1 MKTSNKLFCC
11 LSFALLLGTSAEA
24 QFFKKLAK
32 KAEKAAERTVERR
45 VEQETSKKT
54 DQKSLLTKK
63 TGNKVWSNV
72 RPPLISMSKEKS
84 DELANKLND
93 QFGYSF

>member
-32 KAEKAAERTVERR
+32 KIEELQLGCSLQTLYRTTKAYFVI
-45 VEQETSKKT
+45 K
-54 DQKSLLTKK
+54 
-63 TGNKVWSNV
+63 
-72 RPPLISMSKEKS
+72 
-84 DELANKLND
+84 LA
-93 QFGYSF
+93 